1 MRVINTHR
9 HTLLSSTHN
18 THSTSPSPH
27 DLSFSVGWLSQAV
40 WPVCPPPCLKL
51 FPCLV
56 SLLEAWYHW
65 KHSPFPPHHSVGH
78 LSQSRG
84 RIQYASSPWCNL
96 GINSATEPHASSYR
110 GKLKTRL
117 PVIFLSA
124 SPPQWLSSVVP
135 ARASG
140 LELPKLWWRMLEK
153 EGVHVLSSLPRIH
166 PETPTYLPHP

>member
-18 THSTSPSPH
+18 THSTSPSPQY
-27 DLSFSVGWLSQAV
+27 LSFSVGWSSQAV
-40 WPVCPPPCLKL
+40 WPVRPPPCLKL
-51 FPCLV
+51 FPCLD

-65 KHSPFPPHHSVGH
+65 KYSPFPPHHSVVRA
-78 LSQSRG
+78 QSRG

-110 GKLKTRL
+110 GKLKTHL

-124 SPPQWLSSVVP
+124 SPPNACLSYVVP

-140 LELPKLWWRMLEK
+140 RELPKLW
-153 EGVHVLSSLPRIH
+153 
-166 PETPTYLPHP
+166 